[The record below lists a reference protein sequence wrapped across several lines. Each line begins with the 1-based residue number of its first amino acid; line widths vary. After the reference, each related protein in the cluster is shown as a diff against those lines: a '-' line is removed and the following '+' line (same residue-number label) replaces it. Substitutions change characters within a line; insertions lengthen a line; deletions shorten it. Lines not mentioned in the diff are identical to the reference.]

1 MNILHHSSMA
11 KHPTQPH
18 IVVGGGSNGVLAFWD
33 LRGSQDYPLSVVKA
47 HSDAVSEVHFHEQQP
62 DHMFTCSQSGDV
74 WHWNGSSVSRNTA
87 TSSGVFRLALAFL
100 QQNCVKLI

>member
-1 MNILHHSSMA
+1 MA